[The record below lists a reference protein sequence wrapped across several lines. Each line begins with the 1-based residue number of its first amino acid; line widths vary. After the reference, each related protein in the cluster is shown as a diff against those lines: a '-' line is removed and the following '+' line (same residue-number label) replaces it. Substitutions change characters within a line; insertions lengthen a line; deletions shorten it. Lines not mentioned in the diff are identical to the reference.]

1 MKHND
6 NNHSSDNTPA
16 PQFSAD
22 DPRLTAYALGEMDAA
37 ERAVFE
43 TEIAGNPAAQAAV
56 AEIRALAG
64 QLETVFA
71 AEPATEQKT
80 VPITPEQIEDWRAAR
95 EAEAQEARKRAKK
108 PFRFPYFL
116 VAGLATACFAVAF
129 FTILKPAHDSQQAEK
144 LARKKEQT
152 IYVSLPVEAESRAK
166 EATGAPALAVP
177 APTWPT
183 GIDAGI
189 KTALLAD
196 VHLEDPILTTG
207 VTSASKPRMHFSTGE
222 VTYQANSS
230 STTVGNTITSTDFF
244 TDSPSSSVG
253 GYIPRITFGNDHA
266 RHVSVGGLD
275 PKYRFSIANGTASTA
290 RWGVRTHAHRNPH
303 AESYTRYA
311 DNGFLGTTEN
321 PLSTFSADI
330 DTASYTN
337 VRRFL
342 NRGQRPPV
350 DAVRVEEMINYF
362 AYNYAPPAKE
372 SGAPFAATMEVAAAP
387 WNPEHRLVRIGIKG
401 REVADDSRPP
411 ANLVFLLDVSG
422 SMDEPNKLPLVK
434 ESMRMLVNRLRPSDR
449 IAIVTYANTID
460 LALPSTAVSEKTK
473 ILDTLDALRATG
485 GTNGGKGI
493 QLAYEIA
500 KANFLK
506 EGANRVILCTDG
518 DFNIG
523 VTSNDELATMIEEKA
538 KSGVFLSVLG
548 FGMGNLKDS
557 RLQTL
562 ANKGNGNHGYID
574 NRAEARR
581 LLVEQTAG
589 TLVTIAKDVKLQVE
603 FNPAQAAAY
612 RLIGYEKRLLA
623 KEDFNND
630 KADAGEIGAG
640 HTVTA
645 LYEVIPAKSA
655 AEAPLATSAETDAPA
670 STVDPLK
677 YQTQTVVTT
686 APKLELKGE
695 LLTLKIRYK
704 APSADMSNKIEFT
717 LEDKGVAFDEASPD
731 FKFTCSVAAFA
742 MLLRNSPDKGVA
754 TYDSV
759 LEWAEP
765 GMTGATGAELERR
778 GEFTDLVRRAKQI
791 ATN

>member
-71 AEPATEQKT
+71 AEPATEQKNA
-80 VPITPEQIEDWRAAR
+80 PITPEQIEDWRAAR

-129 FTILKPAHDSQQAEK
+129 FAILKPAHDSRQAEK
-144 LARKKEQT
+144 LAMQKAQAM
-152 IYVSLPVEAESRAK
+152 YVSLPVEAESRAK
-166 EATGAPALAVP
+166 EASSAPASVASRPTP
-177 APTWPT
+177 AQ
-183 GIDAGI
+183 
-189 KTALLAD
+189 TAAT
-196 VHLEDPILTTG
+196 LERFT
-207 VTSASKPRMHFSTGE
+207 VTGE
-222 VTYQANSS
+222 RHGQAKLIMEQRAADNVVTA
-230 STTVGNTITSTDFF
+230 IAI
-244 TDSPSSSVG
+244 DSFGELTQGSVG
-253 GYIPRITFGNDHA
+253 EFMKYMPGIGA
-266 RHVSVGGLD
+266 SAVSQ
-275 PKYRFSIANGTASTA
+275 
-290 RWGVRTHAHRNPH
+290 NPG

-342 NRGQRPPV
+342 NRGQRPPA

-500 KANFLK
+500 RANFLK

-655 AEAPLATSAETDAPA
+655 AGAPSATSAETDAPV

-686 APKLELKGE
+686 APKLELTGE

-704 APSADMSNKIEFT
+704 APSADMSDKIEFT

-778 GEFTDLVRRAKQI
+778 GEFTDLVRRVKQI